1 MIVTFVSQCQKNSL
15 KITRQ
20 ILDAYAN
27 RIGERT
33 WQTVITQEGLNA
45 VKTRLAKTAR
55 KTTAVACHRMHG
67 TSRTELVWVVGNKR
81 EFDAF
86 GNVPVNRTSRDLMKS
101 HDENDW
107 THLELIKVLVALSA
121 LFHDFG
127 KSWDHFQTML
137 KDKNKK
143 DPIRHEWI
151 SLLLFKA
158 WVAGKT
164 DEQWLNELEALK
176 DQTPAQREKFAKQ
189 LIKAAKPVKESED
202 YPFEKGFSVFASW
215 VGWLIVTH
223 HKLPGERLKFGDTAA
238 FTGLKKAANRETV
251 LETIS
256 RAMGYVK
263 QSGKPKWSFTND
275 QLPLLSSAWCKEAAR
290 WARKAKSCLESVTDK
305 LAQERLILTFARLGL
320 MVGDHHYS
328 SQDANPNWHSD
339 LTLIANTQKDK
350 NSQDKDK
357 SLPKQKLDEHLVG
370 VMESALKAT
379 HLLPYLENGL
389 PEVSEVRALRKPAK
403 GKFAWQNKAVETLS
417 ERRKEHDLNQSGF
430 FAINM
435 ASTGYGK
442 TFANAKVM
450 GALSANQSLRYNL
463 ALGLRTLTLQTG
475 KEYRSKL
482 KLDNTQLAV
491 LIGSSAV
498 RFLHEQAHI
507 EQEVKLELN
516 EELEEQSGSASALG
530 LDAEFEIDVALA
542 EVVEDKF
549 STVLKHSP
557 KARQL
562 LYAPVVV
569 CTIDH
574 LMPATES
581 VAGGK
586 HILPTLRLLSADLV
600 IDEVDDF
607 NQEDMPAI
615 ARLVHLAGML
625 GRKVMISSATIPPAI
640 AEGLFQAYHAG
651 WQVFARSRQR
661 KAEVTGFWLD
671 EFGTQIEFCD
681 QANAFTQAH
690 QGFISKRLAALARE
704 KAQRKALIHP
714 IERQVPNT
722 PKAELEQYWFAQA
735 LQAALQL
742 HHAHH
747 LYDEPSGKTY
757 SVGVIRVAHVDTCI
771 QLAQYLL
778 RCDLPTDC
786 DLRVLSYH
794 SRQVLL
800 LCSELE
806 KHLDQVLN
814 RKDARQP
821 ADHLLIQQHLRQTTK
836 AHVLFIVVATPVE
849 EVGRD
854 HDLDWAVI
862 EPSSMR
868 SIIQMAGRVRR
879 HRSVL
884 EDLSPNLLVLERNL
898 TSLSCKTDQDPAFYH
913 PGYENSSKGY
923 VLNSHSLKALVDE
936 AAFAHKVD
944 ASSRI
949 QAAQPLQPRERLA
962 DLEHQALHDI
972 LLKAD
977 FSPKAVQGWLHSA
990 FYFTR
995 FAQQQS
1001 PFRASEPEK
1010 AFVLYVEEGELAVR
1024 FAPDYSLKEKQLGK
1038 IAAHVTVEALE
1049 AESKQRLWLTLDYES
1064 LIEEKRELLG
1074 RGLRGT
1080 CEYLG
1085 TFSLPDN
1092 DGEQSFQCLPN
1103 LGFRRL
1109 LN

>member
-20 ILDAYAN
+20 ILDSYAN

-67 TSRTELVWVVGNKR
+67 TSRTELVWIVGNKR

-86 GNVPVNRTSRDLMKS
+86 GNVPVNRTRRDLMKVQ
-101 HDENDW
+101 DENDW
-107 THLELIKVLVALSA
+107 SDLELIKVLVALSA

-137 KDKNKK
+137 KDKTKK

-164 DEQWLNELEALK
+164 DEVWLNELEALK
-176 DQTPAQREKFAKQ
+176 DQTSAQRETFAKQ
-189 LIKAAKPVKESED
+189 LITAAKPVKESED
-202 YPFEKGFSVFASW
+202 YPFEKGLSTFASW
-215 VGWLIVTH
+215 VAWLIVTH
-223 HKLPGERLKFGDTAA
+223 HKLPGERLKYGDTPA
-238 FTGLKKAANRETV
+238 FTDIKKPANRASV

-256 RAMGYVK
+256 RTMGYVK
-263 QSGKPKWSFTND
+263 QSGEPKWSFGKD
-275 QLPLLSSAWCKEAAR
+275 EKGKQKFQLPLLSAAWCKEAAR
-290 WARKAKSCLESVTDK
+290 WARKAQTCLASLPEKVV
-305 LAQERLILTFARLGL
+305 QERLILTFARLGL

-328 SQDANPNWHSD
+328 SQEADANWKTD
-339 LTLIANTQKDK
+339 LQLIANTDK
-350 NSQDKDK
+350 QGEA
-357 SLPKQKLDEHLVG
+357 KQKLDEHLVG

-379 HLLPYLENGL
+379 HLLPYLETDL
-389 PEVSEVRALRKPAK
+389 PQVNELRALRKPVPANS
-403 GKFAWQNKAVETLS
+403 KFAWQNKAVETVS
-417 ERRKEHDLNQSGF
+417 AWRKEHKLEENGF

-442 TFANAKVM
+442 TFANAKIM
-450 GALSANQSLRYNL
+450 GALTPNHSLRYNL

-475 KEYRSKL
+475 DEYRSKL
-482 KLDNTQLAV
+482 QLDNTQMAV

-498 RFLHEQAHI
+498 RFLHEQSHI
-507 EQEVKLELN
+507 EQQVQLELN
-516 EELEEQSGSASALG
+516 EELEEQSGSASAADLE
-530 LDAEFEIDVALA
+530 ASFEIDIALGEA
-542 EVVEDKF
+542 VDDKF
-549 STVLKHSP
+549 STVLKNAP

-586 HILPTLRLLSADLV
+586 HILPTMRLMSADLV

-615 ARLVHLAGML
+615 SRLVHLAGML

-640 AEGLFQAYHAG
+640 AEGLWQAYQAG
-651 WQVFARSRQR
+651 WQLFAKSRRRQSSV
-661 KAEVTGFWLD
+661 AVLWVD
-671 EFGTQIEFCD
+671 EFNTQMDFINDSQPF
-681 QANAFTQAH
+681 ATQH
-690 QGFISKRLAALARE
+690 QSFIQRRLKRLAE
-704 KAQRKALIHP
+704 QTAQRKALIP
-714 IERQVPNT
+714 AMQRPNLDKT
-722 PKAELEQYWFAQA
+722 ELEKQWFAQV
-735 LQAALQL
+735 LQSVLTL
-742 HHAHH
+742 HQAHSET
-747 LYDEPSGKTY
+747 DELSGKRF
-757 SVGVIRVAHVDTCI
+757 SMGVVRVANVDPCI
-771 QLAQYLL
+771 QLSRYLL
-778 RCDLPTDC
+778 ACDLPD
-786 DLRVLSYH
+786 DVDIRVMPYH

-800 LCSELE
+800 LRSEQE
-806 KHLDQVLN
+806 KHLDMVLN
-814 RKDARQP
+814 RKDGRKPQANPIIR
-821 ADHLLIQQHLRQTTK
+821 QHLQQSSK
-836 AHVLFIVVATPVE
+836 QQVIFILVATPVT

-854 HDLDWAVI
+854 FCLDWGVI

-868 SIIQMAGRVRR
+868 SIIQLCGRIRR
-879 HRSVL
+879 HRPVT
-884 EDLSPNLLVLERNL
+884 ELSIPNIHLLAYNLKGFTQNNPNLAVFR
-898 TSLSCKTDQDPAFYH
+898 H
-913 PGYENSSKGY
+913 PGFESKAY
-923 VLNSHSLKALVDE
+923 PLLSHDLKDLVDE
-936 AAFAHKVD
+936 TALAEKVD

-949 QAAQPLQPRERLA
+949 QAANPLQPKQCLA

-977 FSPKAVQGWLHSA
+977 FSPKSVQGWLHSA

-1001 PFRASEPEK
+1001 PFRSSEPETD
-1010 AFVLYVEEGELAVR
+1010 FMLYVEEGELVIR
-1024 FAPDYSLKEKQLGK
+1024 FAPDRSLKDKQLGK
-1038 IAAHVTVEALE
+1038 VAAHIHSTELE
-1049 AESKQRLWLTLDYES
+1049 TSLKQRLWLRLDYEG

-1074 RGLRGT
+1074 RSLRGT

-1085 TFSLPDN
+1085 TFSLPDRE
-1092 DGEQSFQCLPN
+1092 GEQRFELIQE
-1103 LGFRRL
+1103 LGVVRI
-1109 LN
+1109 

>member
-20 ILDAYAN
+20 ILDSYAN

-45 VKTRLAKTAR
+45 VKTRLAKSAR

-67 TSRTELVWVVGNKR
+67 TSRTELMWIVGNKR

-86 GNVPVNRTSRDLMKS
+86 GNVPVHRTSRDLMKTQ
-101 HDENDW
+101 DENDW
-107 THLELIKVLVALSA
+107 EHLALIKVLVALSA

-127 KSWDHFQTML
+127 KSWDHFQIML
-137 KDKNKK
+137 KDNKKK

-158 WVAGKT
+158 LVQGKT
-164 DEQWLNELEALK
+164 DEQWLGELEVLK
-176 DQTPAQREKFAKQ
+176 EQTLTQRKKLAQQ
-189 LIKAAKPVKESED
+189 LIKAAKPIKESED
-202 YPFEKGFSVFASW
+202 YPFEKGFSPLAVW
-215 VGWLIVTH
+215 IGWLIVTH
-223 HKLPGERLKFGDTAA
+223 HKLPGERLKFGDTPA
-238 FTGLKKAANRETV
+238 FTGLKKPASRLAV

-256 RAMGYVK
+256 RSMGYVK
-263 QSGKPKWSFTND
+263 QGGEPTWKFSHD
-275 QLPLLSSAWCKEAAR
+275 LPLLSEAWCKETAR
-290 WARKAKSCLESVTDK
+290 WARKAKHCLASLAEKT
-305 LAQERLILTFARLGL
+305 AQERLILTFARVGL

-328 SQDANPNWHSD
+328 SQAANQDWKTD
-339 LTLIANTQKDK
+339 LTLIANT
-350 NSQDKDK
+350 DK
-357 SLPKQKLDEHLVG
+357 SGKTKQKLDEHLVG

-379 HLLPYLENGL
+379 HLLPYLENDL
-389 PEVSEVRALRKPAK
+389 PQVSELRALRKPAPIQ
-403 GKFAWQNKAVETLS
+403 GKFNWQNKAVEAIAQW
-417 ERRKEHDLNQSGF
+417 RKEHDLTTNGF

-442 TFANAKVM
+442 TLANAKVM
-450 GALSANQSLRYNL
+450 GALSPNHSLRYNL

-475 KEYRSKL
+475 DEYRHKL
-482 KLDNTQLAV
+482 QLDNTQMAV

-507 EQEVKLELN
+507 EQEVQLELN
-516 EELEEQSGSASALG
+516 EVLEEETGSASA
-530 LDAEFEIDVALA
+530 AELETSFEIDVALA

-549 STVLKHSP
+549 STVLKNAP

-640 AEGLFQAYHAG
+640 AEGLFQAYQAG
-651 WQVFARSRQR
+651 WQLFAQSRR
-661 KAEVTGFWLD
+661 RNTEIASFWLD
-671 EFGTQIEFCD
+671 EFTTHVELIADKQQFSNQH
-681 QANAFTQAH
+681 QAFVQRRLTHLAQAT
-690 QGFISKRLAALARE
+690 
-704 KAQRKALIHP
+704 AQRKAWIAPMPSLAL
-714 IERQVPNT
+714 N
-722 PKAELEQYWFAQA
+722 KAELEQIWFAHIAQSV
-735 LQAALQL
+735 LTL
-742 HHAHH
+742 HAQHAQI
-747 LYDEPSGKTY
+747 DAVSGKRF
-757 SVGVIRVAHVDTCI
+757 SIGVVRVANVDPCI
-771 QLAQYLL
+771 RLTRYLL
-778 RCDLPTDC
+778 ACDLPTEITI
-786 DLRVLSYH
+786 RVMPYH

-800 LCSELE
+800 LRSAQE
-806 KHLDQVLN
+806 KHLDAVLN
-814 RKDARQP
+814 RKEGRKPQDNP
-821 ADHLLIQQHLRQTTK
+821 LIRQHLSQATTTE
-836 AHVLFIVVATPVE
+836 VIFILVATPVE

-854 HDLDWAVI
+854 HCHDWAVI

-868 SIIQMAGRVRR
+868 SIVQMAGRVRR
-879 HRSVL
+879 HRTVGQDELSHPNIHLL
-884 EDLSPNLLVLERNL
+884 EYNLKGFTQTNSALAVFR
-898 TSLSCKTDQDPAFYH
+898 H
-913 PGYENSSKGY
+913 PGFESKAY
-923 VLNSHSLKALVDE
+923 PLVSHSLKQLVDE
-936 AAFAHKVD
+936 QALAQKVD
-944 ASSRI
+944 ATLRI
-949 QAAQPLQPRERLA
+949 QAAQPLQPRQRLA
-962 DLEHQALHDI
+962 DLEHQALHDS

-977 FSPKAVQGWLHSA
+977 FSPKAVQGWLNSA

-1001 PFRASEPEK
+1001 PFRASEPETE
-1010 AFVLYVEEGELAVR
+1010 FVLYVEEGELVVR
-1024 FAPDYSLKEKQLGK
+1024 FAPKRTVHGQQLDK
-1038 IAAHVTVEALE
+1038 VAAHVRLE
-1049 AESKQRLWLTLDYES
+1049 ELETNLTQRLWLNVDYEK
-1064 LIEEKRELLG
+1064 LLEEQQELLG
-1074 RGLRGT
+1074 RSLRST

-1085 TFSLPDN
+1085 TFSLPDRE
-1092 DGEQSFQCLPN
+1092 GEQKFGFTQE
-1103 LGFRRL
+1103 LGCIRL
-1109 LN
+1109 

>member
-20 ILDAYAN
+20 ILDSYAN

-86 GNVPVNRTSRDLMKS
+86 GNVPVHRTSRDLMRV

-107 THLELIKVLVALSA
+107 GDLELIKVLVALSA

-137 KDKNKK
+137 KDNKKK

-158 WVAGKT
+158 WVAGKA
-164 DEQWLNELEALK
+164 DEEWLSELAALK
-176 DQTPAQREKFAKQ
+176 DQTPAQREKLAQQ

-202 YPFEKGFSVFASW
+202 YPFEAGLSTFASW
-215 VGWLIVTH
+215 VAWLIVTH
-223 HKLPGERLKFGDTAA
+223 HKLPGERLKYGDTPA
-238 FTGLKKAANRETV
+238 FTGIKKPVLREAV

-256 RAMGYVK
+256 RTMGYVK
-263 QSGKPKWSFTND
+263 QSGEPTWKFDQHAKY
-275 QLPLLSSAWCKEAAR
+275 QLPLLSVAWCKEAAR
-290 WARKAKSCLESVTDK
+290 WARKAQTCLATVPEK
-305 LAQERLILTFARLGL
+305 AAQERLILSFARLGL

-328 SQDANPNWHSD
+328 SQDANKDWKTD
-339 LTLIANTQKDK
+339 LALIANTDK
-350 NSQDKDK
+350 QGE
-357 SLPKQKLDEHLVG
+357 PKQKLDEHLVG

-379 HLLPYLENGL
+379 HLLPYLETGL
-389 PEVSEVRALRKPAK
+389 PQVSELRALRKPVPV
-403 GKFAWQNKAVETLS
+403 GSKFSWQNKAVETLAQW
-417 ERRKEHDLNQSGF
+417 RKQQDLSRHGF

-450 GALSANQSLRYNL
+450 GALSPNQSLRYNL

-475 KEYRSKL
+475 DEYRSKL
-482 KLDNTQLAV
+482 QLDSTQMAV

-507 EQEVKLELN
+507 EKQVQLELDEN
-516 EELEEQSGSASALG
+516 LEEQSGSASAADLE
-530 LDAEFEIDVALA
+530 ASFEIDSALA

-549 STVLKHSP
+549 STVLKHAP

-586 HILPTLRLLSADLV
+586 HILPTLRLMSADLV

-640 AEGLFQAYHAG
+640 AEGLFQAYQAG
-651 WQVFARSRQR
+651 WQLFAKSRQR
-661 KAEVTGFWLD
+661 QARVTCFWVD
-671 EFGTQIEFCD
+671 EFTTQIDFITETQPFHTQH
-681 QANAFTQAH
+681 QA
-690 QGFISKRLAALARE
+690 FIQQRLKRLA
-704 KAQRKALIHP
+704 KQTAQRKALIP
-714 IERQVPNT
+714 SMPRPQLAR
-722 PKAELEQYWFAQA
+722 AELEQVWFAQI
-735 LQAALQL
+735 LQSILTL
-742 HHAHH
+742 HQAHSET
-747 LYDEPSGKTY
+747 DELSGKRF
-757 SVGVIRVAHVDTCI
+757 SMGVVRIANVDPCI
-771 QLAQYLL
+771 QLTRYLL
-778 RCDLPTDC
+778 ACELPDEI
-786 DLRVLSYH
+786 DIRVMSYH

-800 LCSELE
+800 LRSEQE
-806 KHLDQVLN
+806 KHLDTVLN
-814 RKDARQP
+814 RKEGRQP
-821 ADHLLIQQHLRQTTK
+821 QANPIIRQHLQQSNK
-836 AHVLFIVVATPVE
+836 AQLIFILVATPVT

-854 HDLDWAVI
+854 FCLDWGVI

-868 SIIQMAGRVRR
+868 SIIQLCGRIRR
-879 HRSVL
+879 HRPVTQD
-884 EDLSPNLLVLERNL
+884 ELSTPNIHLLAYNL
-898 TSLSCKTDQDPAFYH
+898 KGFTQTNQQLAVFRH
-913 PGYENSSKGY
+913 PGFESKAY
-923 VLNSHSLKALVDE
+923 PLVSHNLSNLVDE
-936 AAFAHKVD
+936 AALAEKVD

-949 QAAQPLQPRERLA
+949 QAAHPLQPKQRLA

-972 LLKAD
+972 LLKVD

-1001 PFRASEPEK
+1001 PFRSSEPETD
-1010 AFVLYVEEGELAVR
+1010 FVLYVEDGELVIR
-1024 FAPDYSLKEKQLGK
+1024 FAPERDLKGKQLGK
-1038 IAAHVTVEALE
+1038 VAAHVHSADLD
-1049 AESKQRLWLTLDYES
+1049 ASLKQRLWLSLDYEH

-1074 RGLRGT
+1074 RSLRGT

-1085 TFSLPDN
+1085 TFSLPDQE
-1092 DGEQSFQCLPN
+1092 GEQVFRFEQA
-1103 LGFRRL
+1103 LGAERS
-1109 LN
+1109 

>member
-20 ILDAYAN
+20 ILDCYAN

-67 TSRTELVWVVGNKR
+67 TSRTELVWVVGSKR

-86 GNVPVNRTSRDLMKS
+86 GNVPVHRTGRDLMRV

-107 THLELIKVLVALSA
+107 GDLELIKVLVALSA

-127 KSWDHFQTML
+127 KSWDHFQTLL
-137 KDKNKK
+137 KDNQKK

-158 WVAGKT
+158 WVQDKT

-176 DQTPAQREKFAKQ
+176 DQTSAQREKFAKQ
-189 LIKAAKPVKESED
+189 LITAAKPVKESED
-202 YPFEKGFSVFASW
+202 YPFEAGLSTFASW
-215 VGWLIVTH
+215 VAWLIVTH
-223 HKLPGERLKFGDTAA
+223 HKLPGERLKYGDTPA
-238 FTGLKKAANRETV
+238 FTGLKKAATRQTV

-256 RAMGYVK
+256 RTMGYVK
-263 QSGKPKWSFTND
+263 QSGEPKWSFTND
-275 QLPLLSSAWCKEAAR
+275 QLPLLSSAWCKESAR
-290 WARKAKSCLESVTDK
+290 WARKAKACLESVNDK

-328 SQDANPNWHSD
+328 SQGANEDWKTD
-339 LTLIANTQKDK
+339 LTLWANTKR
-350 NSQDKDK
+350 DKDK
-357 SLPKQKLDEHLVG
+357 KHKNEDPHKQKLDEHLVG

-379 HLLPYLENGL
+379 HLLPYLETGL
-389 PEVSEVRALRKPAK
+389 PQVSELRALRKPVPV
-403 GKFAWQNKAVETLS
+403 GSKFSWQNKAVETLAQW
-417 ERRKEHDLNQSGF
+417 RKQHDLSRHGF

-450 GALSANQSLRYNL
+450 GALSPNQSLRYNL

-475 KEYRSKL
+475 DEYRSKL
-482 KLDNTQLAV
+482 QLDSTQMAV
-491 LIGSSAV
+491 LVGSAAV

-507 EQEVKLELN
+507 EKQVQLELA
-516 EELEEQSGSASALG
+516 EALEEQSGSASAADLEAS
-530 LDAEFEIDVALA
+530 LEIDSALA

-549 STVLKHSP
+549 STVLKHAP

-586 HILPTLRLLSADLV
+586 HILPTLRLMSADLV

-615 ARLVHLAGML
+615 ARLVHLAGLL
-625 GRKVMISSATIPPAI
+625 GRKLMISSATIPPAI
-640 AEGLFQAYHAG
+640 AEGLLQAYQAG
-651 WQVFARSRQR
+651 WQLFAKSRQR
-661 KAEVTGFWLD
+661 QASVTCFWVD
-671 EFGTQIEFCD
+671 EFTTQIDFITE
-681 QANAFTQAH
+681 TQPFHTQH
-690 QGFISKRLAALARE
+690 QTFIQQRLKRLAE
-704 KAQRKALIHP
+704 QTAQRKALIP
-714 IERQVPNT
+714 AMSRLPLA
-722 PKAELEQYWFAQA
+722 KAELEPVWFAHVLQSILTLHQA
-735 LQAALQL
+735 
-742 HHAHH
+742 HSET
-747 LYDEPSGKTY
+747 DEFSGKRF
-757 SVGVIRVAHVDTCI
+757 SMGVVRVANVDPCI
-771 QLAQYLL
+771 QLTRYLL
-778 RCDLPTDC
+778 ACELSDEIDI
-786 DLRVLSYH
+786 RVMPYH

-800 LCSELE
+800 LRSEQE
-806 KHLDQVLN
+806 KHLDTVLN
-814 RKDARQP
+814 RKDGRKPQANPIIR
-821 ADHLLIQQHLRQTTK
+821 QHLQQSSKTQ
-836 AHVLFIVVATPVE
+836 VIFILVATPVA

-854 HDLDWAVI
+854 FCLDWAVI

-868 SIIQMAGRVRR
+868 SIIQLCGRVRR
-879 HRSVL
+879 HRPVAKN
-884 EDLSPNLLVLERNL
+884 DLSIPNIHLLAYNL
-898 TSLSCKTDQDPAFYH
+898 KGFTQTNPQLAVFRY
-913 PGYENSSKGY
+913 PGFESKAY
-923 VLNSHSLKALVDE
+923 PLVSHDLRHLVDQATLAE
-936 AAFAHKVD
+936 KVD

-949 QAAQPLQPRERLA
+949 QAAHPLQPKQGLA

-977 FSPKAVQGWLHSA
+977 FSPKAVQGWLQSA

-1001 PFRASEPEK
+1001 PFRSSEPETD
-1010 AFVLYVEEGELAVR
+1010 FVLYVEEGELVIR
-1024 FAPDYSLKEKQLGK
+1024 FAPDRDLKDKQLGK
-1038 IAAHVTVEALE
+1038 IAAHVHSIELE
-1049 AESKQRLWLTLDYES
+1049 VSLKQRLWLSLDYEY

-1074 RGLRGT
+1074 RSLRGT

-1085 TFSLPDN
+1085 GFSLPDRE
-1092 DGEQSFQCLPN
+1092 GEQVFRFGQA
-1103 LGFRRL
+1103 LGAERV
-1109 LN
+1109 

>member
-20 ILDAYAN
+20 ILDSYAN

-45 VKTRLAKTAR
+45 AKTRLAKSAR

-67 TSRTELVWVVGNKR
+67 TSRTELVWIVGNKR

-86 GNVPVNRTSRDLMKS
+86 GNVPVHRTHRDLMKI

-107 THLELIKVLVALSA
+107 GDLELIKVLVALSA

-137 KDKNKK
+137 KDNKKK

-158 WVAGKT
+158 WVQDKT
-164 DEQWLNELEALK
+164 DEQWLNELAALK
-176 DQTPAQREKFAKQ
+176 DQTSAQREKFAKQ
-189 LIKAAKPVKESED
+189 LITAAKPVKESED
-202 YPFEKGFSVFASW
+202 YPFEKGLSTFASW
-215 VGWLIVTH
+215 VAWLIVTH
-223 HKLPGERLKFGDTAA
+223 HKLPGERLKYGDTPA
-238 FTGLKKAANRETV
+238 FTEIKKPVNRASV

-263 QSGKPKWSFTND
+263 QSGEPKWSFGKD
-275 QLPLLSSAWCKEAAR
+275 AQKFQLPLLSAAWCKEAAR
-290 WARKAKSCLESVTDK
+290 WARKAQVNLASVTEK
-305 LAQERLILTFARLGL
+305 VVQERLILTLARLGL

-328 SQDANPNWHSD
+328 SQEADANWKTD
-339 LTLIANTQKDK
+339 LQLIANTDK
-350 NSQDKDK
+350 QGEA
-357 SLPKQKLDEHLVG
+357 KQKLDEHLVG

-379 HLLPYLENGL
+379 HLLPYLETGL
-389 PEVSEVRALRKPAK
+389 PQVSELRALRKPVPTNS
-403 GKFAWQNKAVETLS
+403 KFAWQNKAVETIS
-417 ERRKEHDLNQSGF
+417 TWRKEHKLEEHGF

-442 TFANAKVM
+442 TFANAKIM
-450 GALSANQSLRYNL
+450 GALTPNQSLRYNL

-475 KEYRSKL
+475 DEYRSKL
-482 KLDNTQLAV
+482 QLDNTQMAV

-498 RFLHEQAHI
+498 RFLHEQSPI
-507 EQEVKLELN
+507 EQQVQLELN
-516 EELEEQSGSASALG
+516 EELEELSGSASAADLETNFDIDIALG
-530 LDAEFEIDVALA
+530 EAID
-542 EVVEDKF
+542 DKF
-549 STVLKHSP
+549 STVLKNAP

-586 HILPTLRLLSADLV
+586 HILPTMRLMSADLV

-640 AEGLFQAYHAG
+640 AEGLLQAYQAG
-651 WQVFARSRQR
+651 WQLFAKSRQR
-661 KAEVTGFWLD
+661 QASVTCFWVD
-671 EFGTQIEFCD
+671 EFTTQID
-681 QANAFTQAH
+681 
-690 QGFISKRLAALARE
+690 FISDTQPFATQHQSFIQRRLKRLAEQA
-704 KAQRKALIHP
+704 AQRKAFIP
-714 IERQVPNT
+714 AMQRPNLDKT
-722 PKAELEQYWFAQA
+722 ALEQQWFAQV
-735 LQAALQL
+735 LQSVLSL
-742 HHAHH
+742 HQAHSET
-747 LYDEPSGKTY
+747 DEVSGKQF
-757 SVGVIRVAHVDTCI
+757 SMGVVRVANVDPCI
-771 QLAQYLL
+771 QLTHYLL
-778 RCDLPTDC
+778 ACDLPD
-786 DLRVLSYH
+786 DIDIRVMPYH

-800 LCSELE
+800 LRSEQE
-806 KHLDQVLN
+806 KHLDTVLN
-814 RKDARQP
+814 RKDGRKPQANPIIR
-821 ADHLLIQQHLRQTTK
+821 QHLQQSSK
-836 AHVLFIVVATPVE
+836 QQLIFILVATPVT

-854 HDLDWAVI
+854 FCLDWGVI

-868 SIIQMAGRVRR
+868 SIIQLCGRIRR
-879 HRSVL
+879 HRPVT
-884 EDLSPNLLVLERNL
+884 ELSIPNIHLLAYNLKGFTQTNPNLAVF
-898 TSLSCKTDQDPAFYH
+898 CH
-913 PGYENSSKGY
+913 PGFESKAY
-923 VLNSHSLKALVDE
+923 PLVSHDLKALVDE
-936 AAFAHKVD
+936 AALAQKVD

-949 QAAQPLQPRERLA
+949 QAAHPLQPTQRLA
-962 DLEHQALHDI
+962 DLEHQALQDI

-1001 PFRASEPEK
+1001 PFRSSEPE
-1010 AFVLYVEEGELAVR
+1010 ADFVLYVEEGELVVR
-1024 FAPDYSLKEKQLGK
+1024 FAPDRTLQGKQLGK
-1038 IAAHVTVEALE
+1038 VAVQVHSVQLE
-1049 AESKQRLWLTLDYES
+1049 ENLKQRLWLCLDYES
-1064 LIEEKRELLG
+1064 LLEEKRELLG
-1074 RGLRGT
+1074 RSLRGT

-1085 TFSLPDN
+1085 TFSLPDRE
-1092 DGEQSFQCLPN
+1092 GEQQFEFIPY
-1103 LGFRRL
+1103 LGFMRL
-1109 LN
+1109 SNK